1 MKTLVSIV
9 LSFSFV
15 ITCAPLF
22 AQDAAQD
29 NNQPDGINLNFSV
42 HDIYLAFF
50 LLRSKSDQQQY
61 ATEQYKQDVTALQT
75 YMAELSTGLYDQLMA
90 IPIEDISP
98 ANIKG
103 PRIKSLLPFLI
114 QATNTPEFSKLLSQ
128 TYEYG
133 KACRDQWNGNYEKT
147 AAIIGDLTGFQFKK
161 SFTVYITH
169 PAIPN
174 MRCLED
180 EGLILYGQ
188 QEAWNNQNTVRLW
201 HEIMKTYMPQDTIGQ
216 AVIEL
221 LCDDHLRTQ
230 LNGETYPPLS
240 TVDPALKEIKEKL
253 LTDWQTYI
261 QSGDKNILTFI
272 VRQRQKGQ

>member
-1 MKTLVSIV
+1 MRTLVSIALS
-9 LSFSFV
+9 LSFFV
-15 ITCAPLF
+15 LYVPAF

-29 NNQPDGINLNFSV
+29 SNQAEGISLNFSV

-61 ATEQYKQDVTALQT
+61 ATEQYKQDIVALQT
-75 YMAELSTGLYDQLMA
+75 YMAELSTSLYDQLMA

-103 PRIKSLLPFLI
+103 PKIKNLLPFLI
-114 QATNTPEFSKLLSQ
+114 QATNTPEFGKLLSQ

-161 SFTVYITH
+161 AFTVYITH
-169 PAIPN
+169 PALPN

-180 EGLILYGQ
+180 EGVILYGQ
-188 QEAWNNQNTVRLW
+188 QEAWNNQNTIRLW
-201 HEIMKTYMPQDTIGQ
+201 HEIMLTYMPQDTIGH

-240 TVDPALKEIKEKL
+240 TVDPALKETKEKL
-253 LTDWQTYI
+253 LPDWQTYV
-261 QSGDKNILTFI
+261 QSGDKNILKF
-272 VRQRQKGQ
+272 VVQQRQKIQ